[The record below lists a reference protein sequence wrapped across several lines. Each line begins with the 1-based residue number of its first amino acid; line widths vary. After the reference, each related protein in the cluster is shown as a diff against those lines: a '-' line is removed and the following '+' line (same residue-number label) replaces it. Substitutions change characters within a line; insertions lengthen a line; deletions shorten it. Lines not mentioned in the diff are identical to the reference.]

1 MKVHQL
7 SSKVYRFP
15 LGRSLSIGIGAD
27 PALNMDIA
35 LEQALLLFW
44 RKGYLGAS
52 LTDLTKVMGSNRP
65 SLYSAFGNKETLFRK
80 ALDRDPPYFL
90 PSVSE

>member
-1 MKVHQL
+1 MKVHQP
-7 SSKVYRFP
+7 SSKVYRFA

-27 PALNMDIA
+27 PAFNIDIA

-52 LTDLTKVMGSNRP
+52 LTDLTEAMGINRP
-65 SLYSAFGNKETLFRK
+65 SLYAAFGNKETLFHK
-80 ALDRDPPYFL
+80 ALDLDPPHFS